1 MRDSRACSRG
11 HRHSTAAPSGPLA
24 SVRTAFSAAVNYG
37 KFHLKFLVISNHG
50 DYIPPPPHTPRGRS
64 QISADPKIE
73 TDIPLY
79 PKAPSLCPSP
89 IPTAT
94 PPHTHTIHQKTT
106 KRGNNI
112 TGAPRIACVTKTMRP
127 VHDGTADGLRLL
139 WLPVKPEHRS
149 HRRLVAERER
159 RRQ

>member
-50 DYIPPPPHTPRGRS
+50 DYIPPPPTHPPRQIPDQRRS
-64 QISADPKIE
+64 RDR
-73 TDIPLY
+73 DRY